1 MFNSFKGRSRWVC
14 LLILIN
20 INLAPT
26 QLMAAENPVQSSN
39 LEKIVTILVARNPSL
54 LSLRLRASAS
64 EALVESAGALE
75 DPRVTYS
82 IAPSSFGDTIP
93 SGFGNAVGVRQNF
106 QLSQS
111 MPWPGKRQLRVEKMV
126 ADTSALDRRYEGS
139 RNALIAQVRSVWAQ
153 WWYVHSALD
162 SNDSLQQLI
171 SEQHVVAQ
179 TRYANGLGL
188 QQDLLKIQTF
198 DLQLQHQHLV
208 LEQERMQLQSQ
219 LNYLLDQSSS
229 TPLPRPVAT
238 LAGPEL
244 APRKQLETWLLEGQP
259 SLLELQANV
268 QSAQIEKRL
277 TEKDDYPDMQ
287 FSLGYNELWN
297 DPSQRLQVGVSVNI
311 PLDFGKRTARK
322 SSADYSLH
330 SVKLEVQN
338 KRNELLS
345 LLESQLSSYA
355 QTAHKILL
363 IETELLPSST
373 RLIAA
378 SLADYESGRGDFN
391 ELVDAQ
397 EELLNTQLLLRS
409 TYAEKFMALAQ
420 IDKLTGG
427 RFWPIGDNNEI

>member
-1 MFNSFKGRSRWVC
+1 MFNSFKDRSRWVC
-14 LLILIN
+14 LLILIG
-20 INLAPT
+20 ISLATT
-26 QLMAAENPVQSSN
+26 QLMAEENPVQSSN
-39 LEKIVTILVARNPSL
+39 LEVIVNRLLARNPNL
-54 LSLRLRASAS
+54 LSQRMRASAS
-64 EALVESAGALE
+64 EALIKSAGSLE

-82 IAPSSFGDTIP
+82 IAPSSFGGTIP
-93 SGFGNAVGVRQNF
+93 SSFGNALGVRQNL

-111 MPWPGKRQLRVEKMV
+111 IPWPGKRQLRVEKML
-126 ADTSALDRRYEGS
+126 ADTSALDRRYDGS
-139 RNALIAQVRSVWAQ
+139 RNALIMQVRAVWAQ

-162 SNDSLQQLI
+162 SNDSLRQLI
-171 SEQHVVAQ
+171 SGQSVVVE

-198 DLQLQHQHLV
+198 DLKLQHQHLV
-208 LEQERMQLQSQ
+208 LEQERVQLQSQ

-229 TPLPRPVAT
+229 TPMPRPVAE

-244 APRKQLETWLLEGQP
+244 VSRSQLEAWLLETQP

-268 QSAQIEKRL
+268 KSAQIEKRL

-297 DPSQRLQVGVSVNI
+297 ESAQRLQVGVSVNI

-322 SSADYSLH
+322 SAADYTLH
-330 SVKLEVQN
+330 SVKLDVQN

-345 LLESQLSSYA
+345 QLWSQLSSYE
-355 QTAHKILL
+355 QTAHKIHL
-363 IETELLPSST
+363 IETELLPSAT

-378 SLADYESGRGDFN
+378 SLADYEGGGGDFT

-409 TYAEKFMALAQ
+409 SYAEKFMVLAQ

-427 RFWPIGDNNEI
+427 HLWPIGE